1 MEGILTGITESSKS
15 PVPAVLVAIAGT
27 AAVCVAGYLFLGGGN
42 PGKSETRTTNTTTAS
57 PTTAPS
63 TSVNNPSDSDKKPG
77 LDSKFNTEVTTTVTV
92 SPKDS
97 ADGSSG
103 TNKQKSPREAPQKE
117 SKRTNVDLA
126 KFARITTSRSMKPV
140 VTKYGDKIYYSVEMA
155 VDRNPATGWGVKGDG
170 TAAKITFTWDKPV
183 TVHEFG
189 MINGYAKTDPRTGED
204 RYFQNLRI
212 VQAGWDFGQPDT
224 PGLKDGEDGTAPF
237 YDNSRKPQM
246 NKTSKILSP
255 LTTTKLTI
263 SILGT
268 GGRTQGTHV
277 DTVISEIYIN
287 GTQ

>member
-1 MEGILTGITESSKS
+1 MTGTTESSKS

-42 PGKSETRTTNTTTAS
+42 SGKSETSTTNTTTAS
-57 PTTAPS
+57 PTTEPPI
-63 TSVNNPSDSDKKPG
+63 SVNNPSDSDKKPG
-77 LDSKFNTEVTTTVTV
+77 PDTKSNTEVTTTVTV
-92 SPKDS
+92 TPKDS

-117 SKRTNVDLA
+117 GKRTNVDLA
-126 KFARITTSRSMKPV
+126 KLAKITTSRSMKPAMS
-140 VTKYGDKIYYSVEMA
+140 KSGQKIYYSGAMT
-155 VDRNPATGWGVKGDG
+155 VDRNPATGWAVKGDG

-204 RYFQNLRI
+204 RYFQNRRV
-212 VQAGWDFGQPDT
+212 VQAGWDFGQPDI
-224 PGLKDGEDGTAPF
+224 PGLKDGEDGMAPF
-237 YDNSRKPQM
+237 YDDTRKPQVIQ
-246 NKTSKILSP
+246 TPKIRTP

-263 SILGT
+263 SIMGT
-268 GGRTQGTHV
+268 SDYNDPRHG

-287 GTQ
+287 GSQ